1 MKQLTISTIIILNFL
16 PIQSSDGCFSN
27 TRAFLRDKQLQKYV
41 RCLDRAQQA
50 ADRYLYLLCH
60 EYGHQDT
67 PETLLAFA
75 TLTQAGTE
83 AGATYYKMS
92 DFRRQKL
99 AELVWNFRVESIID
113 IYKPLK
119 ERDDA
124 ARIERLKYHGTSRK
138 KANKKSGT
146 FR

>member
-99 AELVWNFRVESIID
+99 AELVCHRRLCVPASC
-113 IYKPLK
+113 PLS
-119 ERDDA
+119 RTRSGSRRPGA
-124 ARIERLKYHGTSRK
+124 ARWLCCR
-138 KANKKSGT
+138 SGCPCT
-146 FR
+146 VFI

>member
-1 MKQLTISTIIILNFL
+1 MHNFMKQLTISTIIILNFL

-99 AELVWNFRVESIID
+99 AELVWNFRVESVNWHNKPRAKSNPN
-113 IYKPLK
+113 IYAPA
-119 ERDDA
+119 EISPIVWPPHCFA
-124 ARIERLKYHGTSRK
+124 
-138 KANKKSGT
+138 
-146 FR
+146 